1 MLPRGDL
8 TMSELRDKADPS
20 PVPPAGQVS
29 ASSSPQTTAL
39 LRCAE
44 SWAPLKHGDAE
55 TPQLRLNID
64 LC

>member
-1 MLPRGDL
+1 
-8 TMSELRDKADPS
+8 MSELRDKVDPS

-29 ASSSPQTTAL
+29 ASSSPQTIAL